1 MMARRKRPSGVD
13 VAKSHSPVGFSGP
26 VLNRFLALRMCLVQ
40 PVPMRRTPAHL
51 WSGSVTERLPAL
63 TGTLWL
69 LLVKTDRLYK
79 AYVGAGAPLFL
90 WRGE

>member
-1 MMARRKRPSGVD
+1 MARRKRSPGVD
-13 VAKSHSPVGFSGP
+13 VAKPHSPDGVSRP
-26 VLNRFLALRMCLVQ
+26 VPSRCRALRMCPVQ
-40 PVPMRRTPAHL
+40 PVPMRRTPARL
-51 WSGSVTERLPAL
+51 WSGSLTERLPAL
-63 TGTLWL
+63 TGTLWF